1 MSKKKINGLFH
12 ILFFILRV
20 WDLVCISQGLPWW
33 LSGKESACNAGAIR
47 RCKMDPWVRKM
58 PWRRARQPAPVFLPG
73 NPMDR
78 GAWQA
83 TVHSVAKSRTQ
94 LKRLGMHVAHV
105 FYDYSTF
112 RLELAT
118 FQLINSQSS
127 KWLDLS
133 DLHPLLI
140 FPFLCECPALS
151 PSVLYFSSI
160 TIWNGHW

>member
-1 MSKKKINGLFH
+1 M
-12 ILFFILRV
+12 
-20 WDLVCISQGLPWW
+20 CISQGLPWW